1 MVIQSVAFDVR
12 HISAQNGRMS
22 DTNEPTKPP
31 KKTSSVRHTRAIQ
44 RDRSKRPTA
53 APSDEE
59 IADRLREIVHP
70 ATLAQVAH
78 FQRLGLRERTLTLPV
93 MVALVLNMVWRQIG
107 SVTDL
112 TKLMISERLLWAE
125 PRKVSQQAL
134 SERFR
139 TFPAI
144 LFLRVFLAVLPLMET
159 RWKSRQRPLPP
170 EIAWAQERYT
180 EVVIQDGSTLDALL
194 RKVGLLRDAETN
206 PLAGRMT
213 ALLDLCSRLPRHIW
227 YEEDAQAHDQRFWP
241 RILEVLKTG
250 SLLLFDLGYT
260 NFSVYAQLTTAGVA
274 FVTRAKSNLAYQ
286 VERHLR
292 QTAQVHESLVWVGKG
307 DDRQLIR
314 LIEVLYQGK
323 WYRYLTNELD
333 TERLPAPYV
342 VALYWQRW
350 RIEDAY
356 NVVKRLLGLAY
367 FWVSS
372 QNGVELQLWATWL
385 LYAVLVDL
393 TDAVA
398 EQLNK
403 PFAALSMEMVY
414 RSVYYFTQAYNRGET
429 NDPVVYLADNAKWLG
444 IVKRERKHRPPRPS
458 PLELL
463 DLTNSSHP

>member
-1 MVIQSVAFDVR
+1 MVIRPVVFDVMR
-12 HISAQNGRMS
+12 VSAQNGCMS

-31 KKTSSVRHTRAIQ
+31 KKPSSVRHTRAIQ
-44 RDRSKRPTA
+44 RDRSKRPDV
-53 APSDEE
+53 APPDEQ
-59 IADRLREIVHP
+59 IAERLREIIHP

-78 FQRLGLRERTLTLPV
+78 FHRLGLRERTLNLPV
-93 MVALVLNMVWRQIG
+93 MVALVLSMVWRQIG
-107 SVTDL
+107 SV
-112 TKLMISERLLWAE
+112 SELAKMLVTEGLLWAE

-139 TFPAI
+139 TFPAT
-144 LFLRVFLAVLPLMET
+144 LFLRVLLVILPLMET
-159 RWKSRQRPLPP
+159 RWRSRQRPLPA

-241 RILEVLKTG
+241 RILEVLKAG

-260 NFSVYAQLTTAGVA
+260 NFSIYAQLTMAGIT
-274 FVTRAKSNLAYQ
+274 FITRAKSNLAYE
-286 VERHLR
+286 VERYLR
-292 QTAQVHESLVWVGKG
+292 QTAQVHEILVWIGKG
-307 DDRQLIR
+307 DDRQLLR
-314 LIEVLYQGK
+314 LIQVLYQGK

-333 TERLPAPYV
+333 NERLPAPYV

-356 NVVKRLLGLAY
+356 NIVKRLLGLAY
-367 FWVSS
+367 FWVGS

-385 LYAVLVDL
+385 LYVVLVDL
-393 TDAVA
+393 TDAIA
-398 EQLNK
+398 EHLNK
-403 PFAALSMEMVY
+403 PFAAISLEMVY
-414 RSVYYFTQAYNRGET
+414 RSIYYFATAYHRGET
-429 NDPVVYLADNAKWLG
+429 TDPIAYLADNATWLG
-444 IVKRERKHRPPRPS
+444 VLKRERKHRPS
-458 PLELL
+458 PLALF
-463 DLTNSSHP
+463 DLTNSSDP